1 MSNFR
6 RIFEKNKYEG
16 DYGEETTLPIIEKY
30 FNVQLT
36 KTDKNHVM
44 DFRDNYGTYYEVK
57 SRNNNYRT
65 YPTTM
70 VGYNK
75 IQFANKLEKP
85 VYFIFN
91 FLDGVYYYEY
101 SIDKLDELEIKRGG
115 RCDRGKSEYKTY
127 CFIPIDKLKKIEI
140 DTLPPNVALRVYK
153 IWETKVSP
161 DAPSFLK

>member
-1 MSNFR
+1 MSNFSK
-6 RIFEKNKYEG
+6 IFEQNKYDG
-16 DYGEETTLPIIEKY
+16 DCGEKNTLPIIEQY

-57 SRNNNYRT
+57 TRNNNYNK

-75 IQFANKLEKP
+75 IQFAERVCRP

-101 SIDKLDELEIKRGG
+101 TIDKLDELEIKRGG
-115 RCDRGKSEYKTY
+115 RCDRGKAEYKTY
-127 CFIPIDKLKKIEI
+127 CYIPINKLIKIEI
-140 DTLPPNVALRVYK
+140 EKCSNLSLQNPIN
-153 IWETKVSP
+153 I
-161 DAPSFLK
+161 